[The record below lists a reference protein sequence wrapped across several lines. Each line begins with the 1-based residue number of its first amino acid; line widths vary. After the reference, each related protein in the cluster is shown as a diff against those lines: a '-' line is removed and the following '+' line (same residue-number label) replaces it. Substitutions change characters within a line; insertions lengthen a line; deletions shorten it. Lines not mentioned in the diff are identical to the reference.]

1 MRLAACLAGW
11 LTCLPVAKALFWKT
25 LAPALADS
33 QKASSDL
40 FASAD
45 KLLSLPLLASKHTH
59 GLLTVRQMPSV
70 IGKIGCIN
78 SDDLLSFQCSFII
91 VQSWEHEELEIKKNP

>member
-1 MRLAACLAGW
+1 MWLVACLVGW

-40 FASAD
+40 CASAD
-45 KLLSLPLLASKHTH
+45 RLKPLSLPLLASRANRTH
-59 GLLTVRQMPSV
+59 PGAFHSV
-70 IGKIGCIN
+70 AN
-78 SDDLLSFQCSFII
+78 AFYRWTDQLSDTR
-91 VQSWEHEELEIKKNP
+91 

>member
-45 KLLSLPLLASKHTH
+45 RLKLLSLPLLASEHTH
-59 GLLTVRQMPSV
+59 GLLTARQMPFV
-70 IGKIGCIN
+70 VGKIGCMN
-78 SDDLLSFQCSFII
+78 SDDLLSFQCSFTV
-91 VQSWEHEELEIKKNP
+91 VQS